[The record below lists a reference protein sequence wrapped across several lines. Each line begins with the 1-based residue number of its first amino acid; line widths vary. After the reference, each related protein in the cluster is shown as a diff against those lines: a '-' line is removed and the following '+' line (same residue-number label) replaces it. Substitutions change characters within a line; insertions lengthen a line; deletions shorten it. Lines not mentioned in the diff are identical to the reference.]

1 MRVIISIGHGRLHL
15 LSSAYWIARAGVSV
29 RLLCGW
35 APKTPKGLLVR
46 IASRLVGRDL
56 SAGFRKRVLAQ
67 PNHEVCSCAY
77 AEIVDQILRLFCRA
91 LGISTHRVSSLGW
104 SLWGFQSRFFLKKA
118 DVFHCRSGAGQG
130 GAIKKARRLGL
141 KVLVDHSALHP
152 AKSEQNLKDDYAR
165 WGQEIAIAPN
175 KGVWKNVLKDCRD
188 ADVIMVNANHI
199 RDSFVEFGFPFEKLR
214 VVYLGVREDFQSLKR
229 DYHADGTL
237 KVLFTG
243 AFTLLKGAEYMLQ
256 SLQILVARG
265 VPVRYDI
272 VGSVESPKTLLDK
285 YKDLPI
291 VYHGAVPQDELKS
304 FLSDAD
310 LYLFPSLAD
319 GCAQSGM
326 EALTAGLPV
335 VATYQSGLPIVD
347 GETGCV
353 VPMKDAQAIADKIA
367 WLRQNQEVREML
379 GRNAA
384 EMMRENYT
392 WEKYA
397 ENVKRLYEE
406 LAGTAGGLFRP
417 VSDVLV

>member
-15 LSSAYWIARAGVSV
+15 LSSAYWIAKAGVSV

-35 APKTPKGLLVR
+35 VPKKPNGLLVR

-67 PNHEVCSCAY
+67 PNYDVCSCAY

-91 LGISTHRVSSLGW
+91 FGISTHCVSSLGW
-104 SLWGFQSRFFLKKA
+104 SLWGSQSRFFLKKA

-130 GAIKKARRLGL
+130 GAIKKAKKLGM

-199 RDSFVEFGFPFEKLR
+199 RDSFVEFGFPSEKLR
-214 VVYLGVREDFQSLKR
+214 VVYLGVREDFQSLKGN
-229 DYHADGTL
+229 YHADGTF

-272 VGSVESPKTLLDK
+272 VGSVGSPKTLLDK

-417 VSDVLV
+417 VSDVLG